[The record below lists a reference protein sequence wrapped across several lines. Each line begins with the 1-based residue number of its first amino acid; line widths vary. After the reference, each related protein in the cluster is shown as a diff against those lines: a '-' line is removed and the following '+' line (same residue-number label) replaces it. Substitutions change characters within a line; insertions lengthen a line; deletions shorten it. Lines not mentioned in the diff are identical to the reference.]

1 MDRREALKRTA
12 LLTGYALSASTVAAV
27 LNGCQSEVKG
37 EPDWEPTFLSK
48 EQGATVAELAECIFP
63 KTDTPGAKDAGV
75 HEFID
80 IMLAKYS
87 KEEDQ
92 MFFMRGLE
100 EIATS
105 AQEAHQK
112 AFVDL
117 SAEEQTSLLQG
128 IYETDKARIAAGE
141 KGFKSFFMNFRQS
154 VIAAYFTSEKIGE
167 EVLSYLPIPGE
178 YIGCMPLEEV
188 GNAWSLN

>member
-37 EPDWEPTFLSK
+37 EPEWEPTFLSK
-48 EQGATVAELAECIFP
+48 EQGATVAEMAECILP

-92 MFFMRGLE
+92 MFFTRGLE
-100 EIATS
+100 EIA
-105 AQEAHQK
+105 AKVQEAHQK

-117 SAEEQTSLLQG
+117 NAAEQTALLQS
-128 IYETDKARIAAGE
+128 IYESDKAILESGE
-141 KGFKSFFMNFRQS
+141 KGFKSFFINFRQS
-154 VIAAYFTSEKIGE
+154 VIAAYFSSEKIGE
-167 EVLSYLPIPGE
+167 EVLSYLPVPGE
-178 YIGCMPLEEV
+178 YIGCMPIEEV
-188 GNAWSLN
+188 GNSWSL